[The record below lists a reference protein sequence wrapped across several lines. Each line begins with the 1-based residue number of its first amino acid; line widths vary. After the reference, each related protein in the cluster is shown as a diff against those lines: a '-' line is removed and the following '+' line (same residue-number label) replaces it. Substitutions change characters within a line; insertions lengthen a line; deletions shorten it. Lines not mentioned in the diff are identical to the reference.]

1 MGKEYDNKEFKSYS
15 EKYQYMKKSNYC
27 KELIEAEQAKDRLE
41 NVLKIVKIAIKI
53 ALPILLMCLVMTI
66 ITLFVGLFH

>member
-1 MGKEYDNKEFKSYS
+1 MGKYYDNIEFKSYS

-27 KELIEAEQAKDRLE
+27 KSLIEAEQAGDILE
-41 NVLKIVKIAIKI
+41 IALKI
-53 ALPILLMCLVMTI
+53 ALPILLMCLVMGI